1 MPHKPAAALVVSASL
16 LPLLAWGLG
25 WTWYLDGPLVLLV
38 AVIAGYAAGAWL
50 PRVPAVAAVVVSVT
64 VLVLVNQWHDRAYHW
79 LDDTVFFTVIVG
91 GAAGAGA
98 AVRLRAAQVRRLQ
111 RLAAELDEQQ
121 RVDVAAAR
129 LEEQNRVQQEVHARL
144 AERIAA
150 IAVRAE
156 GAQRTLDPDA
166 FEVLESEARS
176 VLDQLRAALGSL
188 ATPDPSP
195 RPPAPATPAA
205 PRPSPLDLALAGA
218 LAVALSIE
226 TVVHPLSR
234 GPVWANVLAS
244 AAVATPLVFRRG
256 HPFPALGASL
266 LAAMLMSAWLT
277 PIPATVTGVALLVI
291 VFYTVGAWCRGWW
304 WVLGWLLAAGAT
316 VLLEEVSGLA
326 DDGVDGDA
334 GWIVLVWTVAAVVL
348 GRLGAGW
355 QERVHRTADLVAELE
370 RGRGSATRL
379 ATAQEREA
387 LASGL
392 HDTVAHAMTVV
403 CVQAGAQRRSHGD
416 AQRDARNHRHDGGR
430 ERGRAPRRP
439 GRDRDHGPAVG
450 AVAAGR
456 RRPPGRRRR
465 GSLRAGGGADRPRR
479 LARLPRGPGGD
490 RQRRPAL
497 PRRRGRG
504 DGDPTRELAAGRGPR
519 PRQRRCS
526 RGLGLGH
533 RAGRTGEDGRR
544 GRRHPRLGSAHR
556 GRLRRGRRDPR
567 RRTPMTTIVLADDQE
582 LVRAGLRMILTAEPD
597 LLVLG
602 EAADGAAAVDLAHS
616 IRPDVVL
623 MDIRMPGLD
632 GIEATRRITGS
643 LDAVRVVMLTTFD
656 RSQLVYDSLLA
667 GASGFLLKDAPSE
680 QLVSGIRAVVRG
692 EELLAPRITR
702 RLIEEFTRAG
712 RQGPP
717 PGYDRLTERE
727 VEVFELV
734 ARGRSNAEIAGEL
747 FLSIQTVKT
756 HVARVLA
763 KLGVRDRVQAVV
775 LAYESGL
782 VRPGE

>member
-1 MPHKPAAALVVSASL
+1 M
-16 LPLLAWGLG
+16 
-25 WTWYLDGPLVLLV
+25 
-38 AVIAGYAAGAWL
+38 
-50 PRVPAVAAVVVSVT
+50 T

-129 LEEQNRVQQEVHARL
+129 LEEQNRVQQQVHARL
-144 AERIAA
+144 AERIAGD
-150 IAVRAE
+150 RASAPRARS
-156 GAQRTLDPDA
+156 GPVDADA

-188 ATPDPSP
+188 ATPDPVATPDPQPATSRRAAAVPARP
-195 RPPAPATPAA
+195 RP
-205 PRPSPLDLALAGA
+205 AGA
-218 LAVALSIE
+218 LGVALAIE

-244 AAVATPLVFRRG
+244 AGGRGTARLPPRATRSPAVGAFPPGGDRYERVADPDPGHGHRRG
-256 HPFPALGASL
+256 APRHRLLHRRRLVPRLVVGAR
-266 LAAMLMSAWLT
+266 LAARRRR
-277 PIPATVTGVALLVI
+277 PPCV
-291 VFYTVGAWCRGWW
+291 
-304 WVLGWLLAAGAT
+304 
-316 VLLEEVSGLA
+316 LEEVSGLA

-355 QERVHRTADLVAELE
+355 QERVRRTADLVAELE
-370 RGRGSATRL
+370 RGRGAATRL
-379 ATAQEREA
+379 ATAQERQA
-387 LASGL
+387 LASEL

-403 CVQAGAQRRSHGD
+403 CVQAGAQRRS
-416 AQRDARNHRHDGGR
+416 Q
-430 ERGRAPRRP
+430 RGRRRHARTPSPPRRP
-439 GRDRDHGPAVG
+439 AASPSSATAWTRSRPRDRPLEPSRLAAVGRRVGVDVGVTEPDAAPTGPAASLAFRVVREAIVNVARHSPG
-450 AVAAGR
+450 AAAEVTV
-456 RRPPGRRRR
+456 
-465 GSLRAGGGADRPRR
+465 
-479 LARLPRGPGGD
+479 
-490 RQRRPAL
+490 
-497 PRRRGRG
+497 
-504 DGDPTRELAAGRGPR
+504 TRHGELAARRGPR
-519 PRQRRCS
+519 PRQRRRS
-526 RGLGLGH
+526 
-533 RAGRTGEDGRR
+533 
-544 GRRHPRLGSAHR
+544 
-556 GRLRRGRRDPR
+556 GRLRQPGTGLAGLAQAVAAAGGTLGWGPR
-567 RRTPMTTIVLADDQE
+567 TEGGFAVVAEIPDGGTRMTTIVLADDQE

-597 LLVLG
+597 LLG
-602 EAADGAAAVDLAHS
+602 PRRGRRRCRRR
-616 IRPDVVL
+616 RP
-623 MDIRMPGLD
+623 RALD
-632 GIEATRRITGS
+632 RAPTSCSWTSGCRASTGS
-643 LDAVRVVMLTTFD
+643 RRPVGSPARWTAVRVVMLTTFD

-692 EELLAPRITR
+692 EELLAPGITR

-727 VEVFELV
+727 VEVLELV

-747 FLSIQTVKT
+747 FVSIQTVKT

-775 LAYESGL
+775 LAYERGL